1 MNFSLILAAFV
12 AIAQF
17 TLGLRVNRF
26 TPDFGSLFAYRTD
39 LARKNEDTWYEANLF
54 AGKVLMRSASL
65 ILLFL
70 VVMESYH
77 LGRDWE
83 LLVVFVYSLLS
94 FLFVYIRT
102 EKYLQGVFF
111 KDGKRRPKF

>member
-17 TLGLRVNRF
+17 TLGLRINRF

-39 LARKNEDTWYEANLF
+39 MARKNEDTWYEANLF

-65 ILLFL
+65 VLLLL
-70 VVMESYH
+70 VLMESYH
-77 LGRDWE
+77 LGRDRE
-83 LLVVFVYSLLS
+83 LMIVFTCSLLS
-94 FLFVYIRT
+94 FLFVFFRT
-102 EKYLQGVFF
+102 EKHLKGIFF

>member
-17 TLGLRVNRF
+17 TVGLRVNRF

-39 LARKNEDTWYEANLF
+39 LARRNDDTWYEANLF

-65 ILLFL
+65 VLLLL
-70 VVMESYH
+70 VVMESYR
-77 LGRDWE
+77 LGRDRE
-83 LLVVFVYSLLS
+83 LLVVFVCSLLS
-94 FLFVYIRT
+94 LVFVYIRT
-102 EKYLQGVFF
+102 EKHLKGVFF